1 MTIEKQNAV
10 LSPTQPHK
18 LVIENRRMLC
28 ATGIISIVSYD
39 EYAATLETQLGT
51 LVIGGKDIRVSELSV
66 QTGEVKVLGEIE
78 YIQYAAKNDK
88 SQPFYKRL
96 VR

>member
-10 LSPTQPHK
+10 LSPAQPHK
-18 LVIENRRMLC
+18 LVIENRRMLS

-78 YIQYAAKNDK
+78 YIQYAAKKDK

>member
-10 LSPTQPHK
+10 LSPVQPHK
-18 LVIENRRMLC
+18 LVIENRRMLS

-78 YIQYAAKNDK
+78 YIQYAAKKDK

>member
-10 LSPTQPHK
+10 LSQTQPHK
-18 LVIENRRMLC
+18 LVIENRRMLS

-78 YIQYAAKNDK
+78 YIQYAAKKDK